1 MLQYISRRNLG
12 VAQLV
17 ARYLGVV
24 EAARSSRVTQTN
36 VKPCVLRD
44 RAPQGALLYAG
55 MAELA
60 DALDSG
66 SSGGN
71 FVEVQVL
78 LPAPKAKGTA
88 TAVPFAFGMGAEA
101 RTLAL
106 YVLSLLHSCCG
117 ARKGRWFLLAKWR
130 CSAAKAGFRRL
141 RQRRRK
147 RGMSSYPHHKK
158 GTSRMGRPF
167 CFAPLEKF
175 VFLCYTVTD
184 GRYK

>member
-1 MLQYISRRNLG
+1 MLKYIGRINLG

-36 VKPCVLRD
+36 VKLALRD
-44 RAPQGALLYAG
+44 GALETVPHKHAG

-78 LPAPKAKGTA
+78 LPAPNRKGTA
-88 TAVPFAFGMGAEA
+88 LAVPFLFGTGIGLNPAALARDIFLSIPNGGREA
-101 RTLAL
+101 RRF
-106 YVLSLLHSCCG
+106 
-117 ARKGRWFLLAKWR
+117 RKAKW
-130 CSAAKAGFRRL
+130 SAL
-141 RQRRRK
+141 
-147 RGMSSYPHHKK
+147 PP
-158 GTSRMGRPF
+158 SR
-167 CFAPLEKF
+167 ASN
-175 VFLCYTVTD
+175 VSA
-184 GRYK
+184 